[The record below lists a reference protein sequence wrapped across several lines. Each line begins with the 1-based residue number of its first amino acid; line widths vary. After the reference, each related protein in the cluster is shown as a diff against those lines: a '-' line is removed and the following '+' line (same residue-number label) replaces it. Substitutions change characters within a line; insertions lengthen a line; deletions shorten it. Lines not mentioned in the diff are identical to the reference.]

1 MLLYPQHFNCIGAS
15 ATPSQ
20 ADRPLSVSADALGVL
35 LRLTAA
41 VGTERGHKMSKP
53 TDWNSGTAMR
63 CKLDAVPEQEEGST
77 QLCAP

>member
-20 ADRPLSVSADALGVL
+20 ADRPLSASADALGVL

-41 VGTERGHKMSKP
+41 VGTERGH
-53 TDWNSGTAMR
+53 
-63 CKLDAVPEQEEGST
+63 
-77 QLCAP
+77 